1 MRKRKAAFLPL
12 LAVSIAASFYL
23 SFTPVSAY
31 SQVLKPGME
40 GSEVTQLQN
49 DLKKLGYFSTE
60 STGYYGDIT
69 AEAVEKLQ
77 KDNGYIPDGI
87 AGPDTYS
94 LIDKLLKR
102 QEENSGRS
110 ITYSSPVLKKG
121 MSGDDVVQLQKMLK
135 ELGYFNEECTGY
147 YGDVTVSSVRSLQ
160 RQYGYI
166 QDGVAGNDT
175 ISLLQRLLDT
185 RDTNGSYKMGMEGK
199 GVAALQNDLKRLGF
213 FNGDCT
219 GYYGELTEA
228 AVKKLQ
234 SSHGYICDGIAGKN
248 TLALVDKLLGR
259 TSGTASRGIS
269 REDNYLVP
277 WFGEVDKVFSRGKI
291 ATVYDIDTGLSFQVK
306 RTFGTNH
313 ADVEPLTID
322 DTNIMKSIY
331 GGKWSWDRRAVVVTV
346 DGRSFAGSMNGMP
359 HAGLDK
365 YPANTVVKG
374 RSGGYGRGQ
383 NLDAVKDNGM
393 DGQTCIHFYG
403 SKTHGTAR
411 VDSTHQA
418 MVKKAAEW
426 AKKNN

>member
-175 ISLLQRLLDT
+175 ISLLSRKLVFAQEKV
-185 RDTNGSYKMGMEGK
+185 RDLTFNDVFSRTASQILKLAHYNGKTTEK
-199 GVAALQNDLKRLGF
+199 GVAIDIR
-213 FNGDCT
+213 
-219 GYYGELTEA
+219 
-228 AVKKLQ
+228 
-234 SSHGYICDGIAGKN
+234 
-248 TLALVDKLLGR
+248 
-259 TSGTASRGIS
+259 
-269 REDNYLVP
+269 
-277 WFGEVDKVFSRGKI
+277 FSRQELAEMVGTTRE
-291 ATVYDIDTGLSFQVK
+291 TVSRVISKFK
-306 RTFGTNH
+306 K
-313 ADVEPLTID
+313 E
-322 DTNIMKSIY
+322 KSIAEENDMLIILNER
-331 GGKWSWDRRAVVVTV
+331 KLKSW
-346 DGRSFAGSMNGMP
+346 
-359 HAGLDK
+359 
-365 YPANTVVKG
+365 
-374 RSGGYGRGQ
+374 
-383 NLDAVKDNGM
+383 
-393 DGQTCIHFYG
+393 I
-403 SKTHGTAR
+403 
-411 VDSTHQA
+411 
-418 MVKKAAEW
+418 
-426 AKKNN
+426 